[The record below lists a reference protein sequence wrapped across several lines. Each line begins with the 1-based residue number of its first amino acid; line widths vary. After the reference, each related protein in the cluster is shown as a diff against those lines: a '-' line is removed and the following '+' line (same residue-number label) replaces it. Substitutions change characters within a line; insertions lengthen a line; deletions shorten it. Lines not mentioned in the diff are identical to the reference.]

1 MSIAALILAAGASI
15 RMGESKQLLDW
26 GGRPLLGHILGQA
39 GAWPVDQVVV
49 VLGSEAE
56 TILERVDLGQ
66 ALVVLNPE
74 WQEGQASSL
83 RAGLAALAR
92 EGGMEAAFIFL
103 GDQPEVDP
111 AVLSALVEAYRSSG
125 RWAVVPKYRYT
136 RGNPVLVDRALWPR
150 LMSLRGDEGARRLL
164 EAHPEWVEEVR
175 FDQLPPRDVDT
186 PLDVADLRPRS
197 PS

>member
-1 MSIAALILAAGASI
+1 MIAALILAAGASS

-26 GGRPLLGHILGQA
+26 GGRPLLGHILEQA
-39 GAWPVDQVVV
+39 RAWPVDQLVV

-56 TILERVDLGQ
+56 TILDRVDLGQ
-66 ALVVLNPE
+66 AVVVLNPE
-74 WQEGQASSL
+74 WREGQASSL
-83 RAGLAALAR
+83 RAGLAALER
-92 EGGMEAAFIFL
+92 EVRMEAAFIVL

-111 AVLSALVEAYRSSG
+111 AVLSALMEAYRRSG

-136 RGNPVLVDRALWPR
+136 RGHPVLVDRALWPR

-164 EAHPEWVEEVR
+164 QAHPEWVEEVR

-186 PLDVADLRPRS
+186 PLDAAELRPRG

>member
-1 MSIAALILAAGASI
+1 MIAALILAAGASS

-26 GGRPLLGHILGQA
+26 GGRPLLGYILEQA
-39 GAWPVDQVVV
+39 RSWPVDQVVV

-66 ALVVLNPE
+66 AVVVLNPE
-74 WQEGQASSL
+74 WEEGQASSL
-83 RAGLAALAR
+83 RAGLAALER
-92 EGGMEAAFIFL
+92 EGSMEAAFIVL

-111 AVLSALVEAYRSSG
+111 AVLPALVEAYRSSG

-136 RGNPVLVDRALWPR
+136 RGNPVLVARALWPR
-150 LMSLRGDEGARRLL
+150 LMSLKGDEGARRLF

-186 PLDVADLRPRS
+186 PLDVADLRPRG

>member
-1 MSIAALILAAGASI
+1 MIAALILAAGASS

-26 GGRPLLGHILGQA
+26 GGRPLLGHILEQA
-39 GAWPVDQVVV
+39 RAWPVDQLVV

-56 TILERVDLGQ
+56 TILERVELGQ
-66 ALVVLNPE
+66 AVVVLNPE
-74 WQEGQASSL
+74 WREGQASSL
-83 RAGLAALAR
+83 RAGLAALER
-92 EGGMEAAFIFL
+92 EGRMEAAFVVL
-103 GDQPEVDP
+103 GDQPEIDP
-111 AVLSALVEAYRSSG
+111 AVLSALVEAYRKSR

-136 RGNPVLVDRALWPR
+136 RGNPVLVNRALWPR

-186 PLDVADLRPRS
+186 PLDVADLRPRGS
-197 PS
+197 S